1 MDEFIEKLEAD
12 QKRLRDH
19 LRGQVLRFQKIG
31 EYLNRVQQADARLFV
46 VGEGQLDGL
55 ARLIANEFLRSWP
68 VVPVS
73 MNDAFTEDFEGV
85 NSADDPV
92 RVPRSYPR
100 KVRDL
105 ARHLN
110 ESDMILALIHDG
122 QNSQLKKILKIAK
135 KASVKVLAVGGVDAR
150 EDLRDYCQV
159 FLPLPT
165 RGIKTICEASFICAR
180 LIGRFARA
188 AKLEQQVAEN
198 SDRDIEES
206 QQKAKEAWNGLK
218 KVGEQAAKQAR
229 KKLKDSSGITPKKT
243 RTRENSSENRRKEG
257 SGEARRKKKTGK
269 HKRKKVEESTRKRR
283 GATASSEND
292 RDGSGERSRSSSK
305 RQPVTSSSEKRHSG
319 RQKTKKK
326 GTRRSRDLKKEAK
339 TSGRQRA
346 DRSSETSKSSLS
358 SRSSETSRS
367 SNERHSKVSSK
378 IKSRKPHE
386 DKIIVPDQLESSDV
400 NEISISEIGN
410 TQSISSKRR
419 STPGPGVSGELI
431 PPKWLE
437 DNESVQEPIGM
448 GSSFK
453 SSGVFGDLGLQS
465 DDLMPR
471 YIRDALDPNSIP
483 MPSASFDPI
492 RDVEETKT
500 ARFVSNRFKVQE
512 CTLRFASGGFP
523 DDTVQEHPL
532 IQLDSQNVSFSL
544 DGEDDAAATLS
555 QGDELWLR
563 IEVPAFLEP
572 ILARAA
578 IVGFETLD
586 NQDGL
591 RFNLRFTDI
600 ENEHRRKIH
609 IAAESLATTQ

>member
-31 EYLNRVQQADARLFV
+31 EYLHKVQQTEARLFV

-55 ARLIANEFLRSWP
+55 ARLVASEFLRSWP

-73 MNDAFTEDFEGV
+73 MSDAFTEDFEGV
-85 NSADDPV
+85 ESAADPV

-122 QNSQLKKILKIAK
+122 QNSKFKKILKIAK

-150 EDLRDYCQV
+150 EDLRDYCHV

-229 KKLKDSSGITPKKT
+229 KKLKDSSGITPKKS
-243 RTRENSSENRRKEG
+243 RSRDNSAENRRKEG

-269 HKRKKVEESTRKRR
+269 HKRKKDDSTKKRR
-283 GATASSEND
+283 SATTSSENE
-292 RDGSGERSRSSSK
+292 RDGSGERRRSSSK
-305 RQPVTSSSEKRHSG
+305 RQPATTSSEKRHSG

-326 GTRRSRDLKKEAK
+326 GTRRSRDLKKDNK
-339 TSGRQRA
+339 TSGKQ
-346 DRSSETSKSSLS
+346 RSSDTTKSSLS

-367 SNERHSKVSSK
+367 SQDRHSKVSSK
-378 IKSRKPHE
+378 IKTRSPHE
-386 DKIIVPDQLESSDV
+386 EKIIVPERLESSDV
-400 NEISISEIGN
+400 NEISLSEIEN
-410 TQSISSKRR
+410 NSTKRR
-419 STPGPGVSGELI
+419 ATPGPGVSGELI

-492 RDVEETKT
+492 KDIEETKT

-532 IQLDSQNVSFSL
+532 IQLDPQHVSFSL

-600 ENEHRRKIH
+600 DNEHRRKIH

>member
-31 EYLNRVQQADARLFV
+31 EYLHRIQLSEDRIFV
-46 VGEGQLDGL
+46 IGEGQLDGL
-55 ARLIANEFLRSWP
+55 SRLIAAEFLRSWP

-73 MNDAFTEDFEGV
+73 LSGHFGDDFDGIT
-85 NSADDPV
+85 SADDPV

-122 QNSQLKKILKIAK
+122 QNSDMKKILKIAK
-135 KASVKVLAVGGVDAR
+135 KANVKVLAIGGVDAR
-150 EDLRDYCQV
+150 EDLRDYCHV

-188 AKLEQQVAEN
+188 AKLEQQIAEN

-229 KKLKDSSGITPKKT
+229 KKLKDSSGIAPRKS
-243 RTRENSSENRRKEG
+243 RSKEG
-257 SGEARRKKKTGK
+257 SGENRRKKKTGK
-269 HKRKKVEESTRKRR
+269 HKRKKAEEAVKKRR
-283 GATASSEND
+283 AATASAEE

-305 RQPVTSSSEKRHSG
+305 RQPVTQGSEKRHSG
-319 RQKTKKK
+319 RQKKSKKK
-326 GTRRSRDLKKEAK
+326 GTRRSRNVKKETQ
-339 TSGRQRA
+339 TSGKQSRIDA
-346 DRSSETSKSSLS
+346 ERSHSSDTTKSALSSKSG
-358 SRSSETSRS
+358 ENSRS
-367 SNERHSKVSSK
+367 SNDRLSKVSSK
-378 IKSRKPHE
+378 IKSRNPHE
-386 DKIIVPDQLESSDV
+386 DKIIVPDELESSDV
-400 NEISISEIGN
+400 NEITMSEIETIGP
-410 TQSISSKRR
+410 TGKRR
-419 STPGPGVSGELI
+419 ATPGPGVSGELI

-437 DNESVQEPIGM
+437 ENESVQEPIGM

-532 IQLDSQNVSFSL
+532 IQLDPQNVSFSL

-591 RFNLRFTDI
+591 RFNLQFTDI
-600 ENEHRRKIH
+600 ENDHRRKIH